1 MKGHDFQGVNAAY
14 VAELYDRYRQD
25 PNSVDAATRAE
36 FDAGLIPDA
45 AVTATP
51 GGIVDSA
58 DVAEVVGTVNLAECI
73 RRYGHL
79 AATLDPLGSAPV
91 GDPSLAAPFHGV
103 SDGMLARLP
112 ASLVGGPVAADRG
125 QRARGD
131 HRAAADLLLHHRL
144 RLLARLRA
152 RGARLAAPRR

>member
-25 PNSVDAATRAE
+25 PASVDAATRAE

-45 AVTATP
+45 EVTAAP
-51 GGIVDSA
+51 RGIVERA

-79 AATLDPLGSAPV
+79 AAGRPL
-91 GDPSLAAPFHGV
+91 
-103 SDGMLARLP
+103 
-112 ASLVGGPVAADRG
+112 
-125 QRARGD
+125 
-131 HRAAADLLLHHRL
+131 
-144 RLLARLRA
+144 
-152 RGARLAAPRR
+152 PRVE